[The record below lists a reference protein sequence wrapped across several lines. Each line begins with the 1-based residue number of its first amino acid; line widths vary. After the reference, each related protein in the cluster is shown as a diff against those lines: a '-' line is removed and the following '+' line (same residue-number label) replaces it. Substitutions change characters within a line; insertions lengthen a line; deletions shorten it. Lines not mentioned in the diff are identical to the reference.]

1 MTFPEILFPG
11 TAFEIRC
18 KVGNAGVAPPYR
30 DAFLTYTLT
39 DDRGGIVAVLSDET
53 LNLRG
58 LPVGAPDKT
67 PLKTHVSRLQ
77 ISARAPFLKPGLY
90 SLWISVGRRDGTPEI
105 RLPYDKVDARNRV
118 FLGTVEVR
126 KGAFGLLFVEGLSG
140 VFDRRF
146 FPQCERAAVIR
157 ADGRDLLCWR
167 SLPSVS
173 PGLFPGEADCR
184 AFFRSL
190 FLICILFSL
199 YIPWES
205 V

>member
-126 KGAFGLLFVEGLSG
+126 KGAFGCLFEEG
-140 VFDRRF
+140 
-146 FPQCERAAVIR
+146 
-157 ADGRDLLCWR
+157 
-167 SLPSVS
+167 
-173 PGLFPGEADCR
+173 
-184 AFFRSL
+184 
-190 FLICILFSL
+190 
-199 YIPWES
+199 
-205 V
+205 